1 MGKVAQ
7 IHTSSVGYDR
17 FSGLNRKEIRRMLSC
32 GHSPASVAA
41 AYGVSMR
48 EVKRIAKRVG

>member
-7 IHTSSVGYDR
+7 IRTSSVGCER
-17 FSGLNRKEIRRMLSC
+17 FPGVNRKEVSRLLSC

-41 AYGVSMR
+41 MYGMSMR
-48 EVKRIAKRVG
+48 DVRRIAKRTT